1 VCHSTERRHE
11 GGASADRV
19 DRDTSRSEGEIMRIG
34 VGVMV
39 GIVIGV
45 ILVLWLLTKV
55 LGGIF

>member
-1 VCHSTERRHE
+1 
-11 GGASADRV
+11 
-19 DRDTSRSEGEIMRIG
+19 
-34 VGVMV
+34 VGVIV

>member
-1 VCHSTERRHE
+1 
-11 GGASADRV
+11 
-19 DRDTSRSEGEIMRIG
+19 MRIG
-34 VGVMV
+34 VGVIV

>member
-1 VCHSTERRHE
+1 
-11 GGASADRV
+11 
-19 DRDTSRSEGEIMRIG
+19 MRIG

>member
-1 VCHSTERRHE
+1 
-11 GGASADRV
+11 
-19 DRDTSRSEGEIMRIG
+19 MRIG
-34 VGVMV
+34 LGVMV